1 MELRETLK
9 EVWQNRKKAVIGG
22 VAAVL
27 LLATGA
33 GVVVWKKTTAPQQG
47 VVEEVGDKVTVVT
60 PEGVEVSFNKTL
72 PPGVEEPYCDCL
84 ANELRPPE
92 DWLPTRYSKSIW
104 ATRDLP
110 TPEEIKAYQERKLKE
125 GLKPQNSK
133 EDLMSDVSEPVANH
147 LVVRFFR
154 ERVDVNMILAHYDPQ
169 TYVDR
174 IRFEYLGPDY
184 YKGPIPGSRVE
195 EALMERYALV
205 NADLPNAWSPE
216 FLRRSNGRPLAEA
229 PDAYDPEMEL
239 LWDQLSP
246 TAQDTSYL
254 NFDKASFQGVILLDY
269 KLDEKGHLK
278 EFTFR
283 PVGRREGFRVHISN
297 PIESFIMNRFWT
309 GYPGYDKNTVAM
321 LPANKANEQYLQDL
335 IRYRQPVWIHLNRDF
350 VRKTPMRL
358 EFWKTHGDFLRIYDP
373 ADNKIVMEATIPR
386 ADNPKAFVQVYYGGD
401 FVFELSEEAMLYPGM
416 FASVMGKEAQPQ
428 LFEEKLKKDPSLAEQ
443 QKKYEDE
450 VVWADRR
457 DGRVQYVY
465 RYSNRDLLTLISPPF
480 TGIKEYTG
488 PIKNPYENN
497 PAWKE
502 NPKSFARYYGFLFS
516 GGIQ

>member
-92 DWLPTRYSKSIW
+92 DWLPTRFSKSIW

-110 TPEEIKAYQERKLKE
+110 TPEEIKAYQERELKE

-133 EDLMSDVSEPVANH
+133 EYLMSHVSEPDPNH
-147 LVVRFFR
+147 YVVRFFR
-154 ERVDVNMILAHYDPQ
+154 EKVDVNMILSHYDPQ

-195 EALMERYALV
+195 EAYMERYALG

-216 FLRRSNGRPLAEA
+216 FLLRSNGRPLAEA

-309 GYPGYDKNTVAM
+309 GWPWDERNTVAM

-350 VRKTPMRL
+350 VRKTPLKL
-358 EFWKTHGDFLRIYDP
+358 EFWKTHEDFLRIYDP
-373 ADNKIVMEATIPR
+373 ADNKIVMEATIPK

-401 FVFELSEEAMLYPGM
+401 FVFELS
-416 FASVMGKEAQPQ
+416 KEAFDLGRFYVTQAEMQP
-428 LFEEKLKKDPSLAEQ
+428 ELAEQ
-443 QKKYEDE
+443 LLRENPEEVKPKMERQENNAWSKFDNNGNVVYTYKYSG
-450 VVWADRR
+450 R
-457 DGRVQYVY
+457 DKLV
-465 RYSNRDLLTLISPPF
+465 LLAPPF